1 MKVQGKD
8 KVEVK
13 ISMEKLQTITE
24 ARQII
29 SEEKL
34 SLVYISQ
41 PTCSVCHSLKPQVE
55 ELLESYSEVKAIHL
69 DATEIP
75 EVSGEFQVF
84 TVPVVL
90 VYSEG
95 RELIREAR
103 FVPVGELDYQLNKLQ
118 DAMNA

>member
-1 MKVQGKD
+1 MN
-8 KVEVK
+8 
-13 ISMEKLQTITE
+13 KLDNLEE
-24 ARQII
+24 ARRTI
-29 SEEKL
+29 EKEQL

-41 PTCSVCHSLKPQVE
+41 PACSVCHGLKPQIE
-55 ELLESYSEVKAIHL
+55 ELLESYPDIKAIHL

-75 EVSGEFQVF
+75 EISGEFQVF

-103 FVPVGELDYQLNKLQ
+103 FVPVGKLDHQLGKLQ

>member
-1 MKVQGKD
+1 
-8 KVEVK
+8 
-13 ISMEKLQTITE
+13 MEKLDNLEE
-24 ARQII
+24 ARRII
-29 SEEKL
+29 NNEKL

-41 PTCSVCHSLKPQVE
+41 PACSVCHGLKPQVE
-55 ELLESYSEVKAIHL
+55 ELLESYPDIKAVHL
-69 DATEIP
+69 DASEIP
-75 EVSGEFQVF
+75 EISGEFQVF

-103 FVPVGELDYQLNKLQ
+103 FVPVGELDHQLNKLQ

>member
-1 MKVQGKD
+1 
-8 KVEVK
+8 
-13 ISMEKLQTITE
+13 MEKLKTLEE

-29 SEEKL
+29 EKEKL

-41 PTCSVCHSLKPQVE
+41 PACSVCHGLKPQIE
-55 ELLESYSEVKAIHL
+55 ELLETYPEVKAMHL

-75 EVSGEFQVF
+75 EVSGAFQVF

-118 DAMNA
+118 NAMNA